1 MGIRCVLHGSFRRH
15 FDEIKYVHQ
24 LFASSGI
31 EVIAPDLSD
40 IVGETDGFVHLASDE
55 SADPRLTELLYLKKV
70 ASLGSSGF
78 SYYVN
83 PDGLIGESASYELAI
98 DQLTNTRSLFWK
110 KPIHPA
116 YVPKNSVWSPQSLAS
131 YVREKGEY
139 PLPVFP
145 KDESR
150 LKKMVDQLILPGSK
164 IAVGAII
171 VDYSGRR
178 YKKGSEREVLLVK
191 THKWGDRFSIVGGK
205 VRRNERLAD
214 ALRREVSEETALEGK
229 VEETICTFD
238 EIKNSGYYQ
247 SGVHRVFTDN
257 VVKAP
262 RRSIT
267 LNDEAQSYLWI
278 PPSVALKELDIE
290 PNAKETL
297 EFYIA
302 RHLRAA

>member
-1 MGIRCVLHGSFRRH
+1 MGVRCVLHGSFRRH
-15 FDEIKYVHQ
+15 FDDIRHVHNV
-24 LFASSGI
+24 FTKSGI
-31 EVIAPDLSD
+31 EIIAPELSD
-40 IVGETDGFVHLASDE
+40 IVGETDGFVHLKNDE
-55 SADPRLTELLYLKKV
+55 SRDQRLTELLYLKKV
-70 ASLGSSGF
+70 QELGSEGF

-83 PDGLIGESASYELAI
+83 PEGFIGESASYELAI

-116 YVPKNSVWSPQSLAS
+116 YIPKNSIWSPQSLVS
-131 YVREKGEY
+131 YIQEKGEY
-139 PLPVFP
+139 PSPVFP
-145 KDESR
+145 KSESR
-150 LKKMVDQLILPGSK
+150 LKKLVENLILPGSK

-171 VDYSGRR
+171 VDYSGKR
-178 YKKGSEREVLLVK
+178 YKKNNEREVLLVQ

-205 VRRNERLAD
+205 VRRNERLVD
-214 ALRREVSEETALEGK
+214 ALRREVKEETALDGE

-238 EIKNSGYYQ
+238 EIKGSGYYQ

-257 VVKAP
+257 VVKAN
-262 RRSIT
+262 RRSII
-267 LNDEAQSYLWI
+267 LNDEAEDYLWV

-297 EFYIA
+297 EFYLA